1 MRRTIRKLLDHEI
14 IRYGISGV
22 TIAAINYF
30 VYYILQ
36 VFGIRY
42 NIANI
47 FGLVI
52 SKAVGFFLNKYF
64 VYQAGESTKK
74 QTVFEAVKFVGA
86 RGFTGVVDYFG
97 VVLLVEIFQVNSMAA
112 KFVVMILVIILNYIF
127 GKLIFR
133 RQHASE

>member
-1 MRRTIRKLLDHEI
+1 MDYEI
-14 IRYGISGV
+14 IRYGISGI

-36 VFGIRY
+36 IFGMRY
-42 NIANI
+42 NVANI

-52 SKAVGFFLNKYF
+52 SKTVGFFLNKYF
-64 VYQAGESTKK
+64 VYQAGGTTKK

-86 RGFTGVVDYFG
+86 RGFTGIVDYLG
-97 VVLLVEIFQVNSMAA
+97 VVLLVEVFMVNSLAA
-112 KFVVMILVIILNYIF
+112 KFIVMILVIILNYVF

-133 RQHASE
+133 RKHDR